1 MYIYISIYIYI
12 HICIYVYIHILYIY
26 IHIYIYIYPY
36 SKIPPKRRRLTRTEG
51 SSHGRRSMATQIK
64 PVSSF
69 TVHRSMGTQLQL
81 GVFVDDNRLNP
92 D

>member
-1 MYIYISIYIYI
+1 MYIYISIYVYMFISIY
-12 HICIYVYIHILYIY
+12 YIY
-26 IHIYIYIYPY
+26 IHIYIYPY

>member
-1 MYIYISIYIYI
+1 MYVYISIYISIYVYMFISIY
-12 HICIYVYIHILYIY
+12 YIY
-26 IHIYIYIYPY
+26 IHIYIYPY

-64 PVSSF
+64 PASSF
-69 TVHRSMGTQLQL
+69 TVHRSMGTQLHL